1 MFDPVEAVYAVVL
14 FAWVLAVSLVLT
26 RKLYGWMRSRGVE
39 HHVAVYYNRKV
50 VHILAGGVVAVLVPF
65 LLKSYVLVAALVAVL
80 AVGNYIPHR
89 RRRLL
94 YWYQVEENTYEVN
107 FIIMWGLV
115 MGLGYYLNNIML
127 GVLPILFMSVGDG
140 VTGLVRNALYGRRTK
155 SWWGNLAMAVF
166 CVPAGYLLYGVAG
179 AVAGA
184 LASVVEKFEFG
195 VIDDN
200 ITVPLVSFL
209 AVASLSSLI
218 TSPGTLLF
226 F

>member
-1 MFDPVEAVYAVVL
+1 VFDPVEAAYTAAL
-14 FAWVLAVSLVLT
+14 FVWVLAVSLVLT

-65 LLKSYVLVAALVAVL
+65 LLKSYFLVAALVAVL

-94 YWYQVEENTYEVN
+94 YWYQVEENMYEVN

>member
-1 MFDPVEAVYAVVL
+1 
-14 FAWVLAVSLVLT
+14 
-26 RKLYGWMRSRGVE
+26 
-39 HHVAVYYNRKV
+39 
-50 VHILAGGVVAVLVPF
+50 HILAGGVVAVLVPF
-65 LLKSYVLVAALVAVL
+65 LLKSYFLVAALVAVL

-89 RRRLL
+89 RRKLL
-94 YWYQVEENTYEVN
+94 YWYQVEENMYEVN

-115 MGLGYYLNNIML
+115 MGLGYYLNNIAL

-155 SWWGNLAMAVF
+155 SWWGNLAMAFF
-166 CVPAGYLLYGVAG
+166 CIPVGYLLYGVAG
-179 AVAGA
+179 AVAGG

-195 VIDDN
+195 MIDDN

-209 AVASLSSLI
+209 TVLSLSSFM
-218 TSPGTLLF
+218 TSPDTLLF

>member
-1 MFDPVEAVYAVVL
+1 MFDPVEAAYTAAL
-14 FAWVLAVSLVLT
+14 FVWVLAVSLVFT

-65 LLKSYVLVAALVAVL
+65 LLKSYFLVAALVAVL

-89 RRRLL
+89 RRKLL
-94 YWYQVEENTYEVN
+94 YWYQVEENMYEVN

-115 MGLGYYLNNIML
+115 MGLGYYLNNIAL

-155 SWWGNLAMAVF
+155 SWWGNLAMAFF
-166 CVPAGYLLYGVAG
+166 CIPVGYLLYGVAG
-179 AVAGA
+179 AVAGG

-195 VIDDN
+195 MIDDN

-209 AVASLSSLI
+209 TVLSLSSFM
-218 TSPGTLLF
+218 TSPDTLLF